1 MARRRPRP
9 RTPRKTPGKTPRG
22 VFSWIAVLV
31 VSGGIGW
38 IWWRAAYRPG
48 EGVAGVGW
56 QTFTEWRGW
65 IDRWRGHNGDENA
78 YEEMPSVAG
87 DDGDLDVESPR
98 VEGVGSAVR
107 APETV
112 VLAGPDGPTPR
123 IQATARL
130 ATGEVTR
137 AESPAVAEW
146 MRVEGDGREDQGSPK
161 EGTNVLGV
169 QLALARRGISSG
181 PIDGVAG
188 SQTRAALRL
197 FQRQEGLPTT
207 GLIDDRTLARLNLD
221 PPVLTNYLVTGEDV
235 GRLTW
240 VPSTWLGKASR
251 ERLDYQ
257 SVLELVAEKSHTHP
271 KLLRQLNPMV
281 NWNQVKPGTTIRV
294 PAAELPPL
302 RGRAGFVRISLR
314 EKALR
319 VYDPSSNLVAHF
331 PCSIA
336 RKVEKRPVG
345 ELRVARLAGNPNYRF
360 DPDIFPESPEARR
373 IGKKL
378 MIPPGPN
385 NPVGT
390 AWIGLSRPGYGI
402 HGTPNPE
409 EVGRTESHGC
419 FRLANW
425 NAEFLMKAAW
435 VGMPVIVEP

>member
-1 MARRRPRP
+1 
-9 RTPRKTPGKTPRG
+9 
-22 VFSWIAVLV
+22 V
-31 VSGGIGW
+31 
-38 IWWRAAYRPG
+38 
-48 EGVAGVGW
+48 
-56 QTFTEWRGW
+56 EW
-65 IDRWRGHNGDENA
+65 
-78 YEEMPSVAG
+78 V
-87 DDGDLDVESPR
+87 
-98 VEGVGSAVR
+98 
-107 APETV
+107 
-112 VLAGPDGPTPR
+112 
-123 IQATARL
+123 
-130 ATGEVTR
+130 
-137 AESPAVAEW
+137 
-146 MRVEGDGREDQGSPK
+146 RVEGDERNEPGTTK

-197 FQRQEGLPTT
+197 FQKQAGLPVT
-207 GLIDDRTLARLNLD
+207 GMIDDRTLARLNLD
-221 PPVLTNYLVTGEDV
+221 PPVLTNYIVTGEDLR
-235 GRLTW
+235 RLTW
-240 VPSTWLGKASR
+240 VPTTWLGKASR

-281 NWNQVKPGTTIRV
+281 NWNQVKPGTMLRV
-294 PAAELPPL
+294 PTAELPPL
-302 RGRAGFVRISLR
+302 RGRAGFVRISLK

-319 VYDPSSNLVAHF
+319 VFDPSSNLVAHF

-345 ELRVARLAGNPNYRF
+345 ELRVARLAENPNYRF
-360 DPDIFPESPEARR
+360 DPEIFRESPEARR

-425 NAEFLMKAAW
+425 NAEYLMKAAW